1 MKKLVVSCVLGIFA
15 VYAIACEAHEGHK
28 HDSMKSTGNSA
39 VDDIRSEIV
48 ATQKATAKKV
58 FSEDIEIT
66 EKPNGAKNWGEW
78 VIKNNNLDTKKWK
91 SAKIKGTSM
100 WGIAPVLDG
109 KNDCG
114 AVLWICQHTKRLVFN
129 AEKLS
134 ENGACGELK
143 ASYKNE
149 NGEYKKVIV
158 PFTF

>member
-1 MKKLVVSCVLGIFA
+1 MKRFLGIIALVVAPLVADS
-15 VYAIACEAHEGHK
+15 AIDEI
-28 HDSMKSTGNSA
+28 KS
-39 VDDIRSEIV
+39 DILK
-48 ATQKATAKKV
+48 TQKATAKKV
-58 FSEDIEIT
+58 FGEDIEIT

-78 VIKNNNLDTKKWK
+78 VIKNNNLDSKKWK

-100 WGIAPVLDG
+100 WGISPILDG